1 MSAEPTPHYFY
12 LSKFRH
18 GRDAADLTIEDATI
32 ASREAAAVLESMG
45 ELLAYLVDH
54 RESEEL
60 AEIGELWSLPD
71 GGRMN
76 SFQFEGPDSFHQLTD
91 EFNRVAQALEA
102 ATTND

>member
-1 MSAEPTPHYFY
+1 MSAEPTFHSSY
-12 LSKFRH
+12 LSKFRD

-54 RESEEL
+54 RESDQLSEV
-60 AEIGELWSLPD
+60 GELWSLPD

-76 SFQFEGPDSFHQLTD
+76 SFQFEGPDSFHQLAD
-91 EFNRVAQALEA
+91 EFDRVAQAIED
-102 ATTND
+102 ATPNG